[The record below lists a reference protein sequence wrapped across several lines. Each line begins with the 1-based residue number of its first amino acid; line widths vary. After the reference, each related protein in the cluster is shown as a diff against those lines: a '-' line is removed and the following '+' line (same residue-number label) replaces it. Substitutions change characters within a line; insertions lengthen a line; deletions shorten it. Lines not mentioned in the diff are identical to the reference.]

1 MKRLLYTVLL
11 FLSFKGTAQDSF
23 YNSIEMG
30 KYNVGFF
37 DTLIF
42 SDSLTYNQYGYV
54 GKAPIFVQVWHP
66 IKPVANPNYL
76 SYSDFRNQK
85 LPANLRAVYDALNQQ
100 ANAVFIETNVA
111 TALSTYESI
120 DYGSSSYEDV
130 FNKLKMIQTKSIHA
144 NLTKK
149 TKYPIIV
156 YHHGTQGISDENYVM
171 AEYFASRGYIFV
183 SANYHLPYPELIYG
197 LTESVTNN
205 QSAVK
210 TVIEFANTLSSNKY
224 TFYAGHSWGAQT
236 GWCFLNEPG
245 WADAFV
251 SLETTIEYKEDSLQI
266 KDMWPYVY
274 ETIKTKK
281 SSYAIPILM
290 FANTQ
295 VDEPFWF
302 FENTCSSNLYFASIK
317 DYLEHNSYTSVY
329 LMRYFLSASFNLPD
343 KEILGNQ
350 IKLYALHLH
359 LMHDFFQ
366 SVITNKPLDAE
377 RYRQDFFFN

>member
-1 MKRLLYTVLL
+1 MKNFSSIILL
-11 FLSFKGTAQDSF
+11 FVWMNVSAQNSF
-23 YNSIEMG
+23 YDSIEMG
-30 KYNVGFF
+30 KYQVGFF

-42 SDSLTYNQYGYV
+42 SDSLSYKEYSYA

-66 IKPVANPNYL
+66 IKPVANPIYL
-76 SYSDFRNQK
+76 SYADFRNQK
-85 LPANLRAVYDALNQQ
+85 LPANLQAIYDALNQQ
-100 ANAVFIETNVA
+100 ANVVFMEANVA

-130 FNKLKMIQTKSIHA
+130 FSKLKLINTRSIKA

-149 TKYPIIV
+149 NKYPVIV
-156 YHHGTQGISDENYVM
+156 YHHGTQGVSDENYVM

-183 SANYHLPYPELIYG
+183 SANYHLPYPQTIYG
-197 LTESVTNN
+197 LTESVTSN
-205 QSAVK
+205 QSSEK
-210 TVIEFANTLSSNKY
+210 TVIKFANTLSFGKH

-236 GWCFLNEPG
+236 GWCFLNEAG

-281 SSYAIPILM
+281 SNYTIPILM

-302 FENTCSSNLYFASIK
+302 FENTTSSDIYFASIK
-317 DYLEHNSYTSVY
+317 EYLEHNSYTSVY

-343 KEILGNQ
+343 KEILANQ
-350 IKLYALHLH
+350 IKLYTLHLS

-366 SVITNKPLDAE
+366 SVIHKKALDTE
-377 RYRQDFFFN
+377 SYRQDFFIN